1 MTDFLPL
8 FPLKLVVYPGESLNL
23 HIFEPRYKQLIR
35 ECEENNITFGI
46 PGFINSEVMNF
57 GTEMELLSVEKR
69 YDSGEIDIKTRG
81 LDIFKIKEY
90 YRVTPNKLYAGADI
104 ERLENSNEKDL
115 ELNEAILNNLSE
127 LYSVLNVKK
136 PIPKNGHSFS
146 TYEIAHHV
154 GFSLEQ
160 EYEFLCLPSEIQR
173 QTFILDHMTNLIPVV
188 REMERLR
195 KRAQLNGHFKNVIP
209 PEL

>member
-1 MTDFLPL
+1 MIDFLPL
-8 FPLKLVVYPGESLNL
+8 FPLKLVVYPGENLNL

-35 ECEENNITFGI
+35 ECDKNGVTFGI
-46 PGFINSEVMNF
+46 PGFISNEIMNL
-57 GTEMELLSVEKR
+57 GTEMELLTIEKK
-69 YDSGEIDIKTRG
+69 YDNGEMDIKTRG
-81 LDIFKIKEY
+81 IDIFKIKEF

-104 ERLENSNEKDL
+104 ERLENSAEKDG
-115 ELNEAILNNLSE
+115 ELNDVILKNLTE

-136 PIPKNGHSFS
+136 PIPDNRQSFS

-160 EYEFLCLPSEIQR
+160 EYEFLCLSSEIQR
-173 QTFILDHMTNLIPVV
+173 QEFILNHLTQLIPVV
-188 REMERLR
+188 RDMERLR

-209 PEL
+209 PEI